1 MTANGNATK
10 LPEIK
15 HTQMLING
23 KFVNASDN
31 KTFEVVNPNTKQKIA
46 DVPEATEDDTNAAV
60 AAAKAAFPEWSNTDP
75 EVRGSYLKTLAAL
88 LREHSSEIAQLES
101 VSMGRPTSLGFDT
114 ALAARTCE
122 QYAEAW
128 PLIQGCSSLNTPG
141 FVGMS
146 LRQPYGVAAII
157 IPWNAPVAFIGM
169 KCAPALIAG
178 NTVVLKSSEKAP
190 LGVARVAELVQQAGF
205 PPGVFNI
212 ISGHGTPSGSV
223 LAHHMDVRVM
233 SFTGSTATG
242 KLIQQAAAK
251 SNLKSVSLELGGK
264 SPSIIFADAPSLER
278 AVDATVQGIQTNS
291 GQICIANSRLYV
303 EKPIAAEFVELF
315 KKKFSAV
322 SAGDALRADVNHGP
336 QVDAIQFDKVLNYI
350 EQGKKTGKLALG
362 GGPIEGTDGF
372 FVQPT
377 VFLDQPED
385 ATVMKEEI
393 FGPVVSINTF
403 ETEQE
408 VLQKANDTEFGLYAS
423 VFTRDISKAM
433 RVAKALESGSV
444 GINCSSLSGGRDLP
458 FGGYKQ
464 SGQGREGILY
474 SIDHFLEHKAVL
486 IKVDETS

>member
-1 MTANGNATK
+1 MTSNGNGTK

-46 DVPEATEDDTNAAV
+46 DVPEATEDDANAAV

-75 EVRGSYLKTLAAL
+75 EVRGSHLKKLAAL
-88 LREHSSEIAQLES
+88 MREHHSEIAQLES
-101 VSMGRPTSLGFDT
+101 ISMGRPTSLGFDPIM
-114 ALAARTCE
+114 ASRLCE
-122 QYAEAW
+122 QYAESW
-128 PLIQGCSSLNTPG
+128 PLIQGHSSLNTPG
-141 FVGMS
+141 FVGMT

-157 IPWNAPVAFIGM
+157 IPWNAPVLFVGM
-169 KCAPALIAG
+169 KCAAALIAG

-190 LGVARVAELVQQAGF
+190 LGVARVAELIHQAGF
-205 PPGVFNI
+205 PPGVFNV
-212 ISGHGTPSGSV
+212 ISGHGMPSGSV
-223 LAHHMDVRVM
+223 LAHHMDVRVI

-251 SNLKSVSLELGGK
+251 SNLKTVSLELGGK
-264 SPSIIFADAPSLER
+264 SPSIIFADAPSLEQ
-278 AVDATVQGIQTNS
+278 AVEATVQGIQINS

-303 EKPIAAEFVELF
+303 EKSIAGEFVELF
-315 KKKFSAV
+315 KKKFAGV
-322 SAGDALRADVNHGP
+322 SAGDALRVDVNHGP
-336 QVDAIQFDKVLNYI
+336 QVDSIQFEKVMDYI
-350 EQGKKTGKLALG
+350 QQGKKTGKLALG
-362 GGPIEGTDGF
+362 GGHIEGTDGF

-385 ATVMKEEI
+385 ARVMKEEI

-408 VLQKANDTEFGLYAS
+408 AVQKANDTEFGLYAS

-444 GINCSSLSGGRDLP
+444 GVNCSSTSNGRDMP

-464 SGQGREGILY
+464 SGQGREGLLY
-474 SIDHFLEHKAVL
+474 SMDHFLEQKAVL
-486 IKVDETS
+486 IKVDEA